1 MIFSTYCNCNPYIP
15 YTDFLAYR
23 TIPDT
28 PTLATSR
35 FLDDVNLK
43 LIAENFSDKYY
54 FSNFSAASNSYVAI
68 ICAVFFEKLAL
79 TWLAITEDE
88 NFHAASFVAKY
99 RRVTSLESLRDQL
112 RLYCDALKQQLYG
125 IINRDYKDFI
135 TIATKVCWKTMNI
148 FYRQSN
154 S

>member
-1 MIFSTYCNCNPYIP
+1 MAGDNGVDNQFIFREIE
-15 YTDFLAYR
+15 F
-23 TIPDT
+23 
-28 PTLATSR
+28 
-35 FLDDVNLK
+35 
-43 LIAENFSDKYY
+43 
-54 FSNFSAASNSYVAI
+54 
-68 ICAVFFEKLAL
+68 
-79 TWLAITEDE
+79 EDE

-135 TIATKVCWKTMNI
+135 TIATKVCCKTMNM
-148 FYRQSN
+148 FYRQLN